1 MYSDAVAQ
9 LKAEKLSSYWES
21 RLLDPRR
28 HPFRVA
34 EDEGQNIYMEIID
47 EDDEELKN
55 LKNELGEEVYKAVT
69 TAWLEINE
77 YNPRDRTPIM
87 ELWNYEQGRR
97 ATLKEGISFI
107 FNHWKMAPKERSF

>member
-34 EDEGQNIYMEIID
+34 EDEGQNIYMVCISPD
-47 EDDEELKN
+47 YKYVSSPLPPLEL
-55 LKNELGEEVYKAVT
+55 
-69 TAWLEINE
+69 
-77 YNPRDRTPIM
+77 
-87 ELWNYEQGRR
+87 Q
-97 ATLKEGISFI
+97 I
-107 FNHWKMAPKERSF
+107 FNWNIEL